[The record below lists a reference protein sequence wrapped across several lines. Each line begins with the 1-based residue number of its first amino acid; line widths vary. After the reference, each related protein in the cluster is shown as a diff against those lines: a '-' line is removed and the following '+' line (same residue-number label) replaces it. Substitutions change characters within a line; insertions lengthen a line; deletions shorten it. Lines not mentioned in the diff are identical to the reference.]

1 MDIFEDYIIENC
13 RWNLKNP
20 PSSESNKQD
29 RSNGKDKAREA
40 PEENLIA
47 SASDMD
53 DQLGYSASTSYS
65 ASSPLPLEILREI
78 RAGYQKKK
86 IRFVL
91 NNGLFSDLY
100 IYTLERLK
108 GWYQD
113 FQQSQQFVYLKG
125 EVAS

>member
-1 MDIFEDYIIENC
+1 MDE
-13 RWNLKNP
+13 
-20 PSSESNKQD
+20 
-29 RSNGKDKAREA
+29 
-40 PEENLIA
+40 
-47 SASDMD
+47 
-53 DQLGYSASTSYS
+53 QLGLSGSTSYS

-125 EVAS
+125 EVVSQEILYELLKRYQMIYL